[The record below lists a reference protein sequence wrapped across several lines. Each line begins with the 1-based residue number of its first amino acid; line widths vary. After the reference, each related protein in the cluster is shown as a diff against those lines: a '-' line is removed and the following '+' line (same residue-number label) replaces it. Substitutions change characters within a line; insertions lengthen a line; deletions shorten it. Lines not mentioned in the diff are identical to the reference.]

1 MAVTDDLRSPAPDNV
16 EDVAWNLEPLVEG
29 KGAAGVDEL
38 IDRAEAMVPAM
49 LERKGQ
55 VAAMDA
61 ASLVDFM
68 QTMSDLQELIGRA
81 ASYAG
86 LRFAV
91 DTSDPVEWRA
101 ACNGCRSGR
110 RRSPP
115 S

>member
-49 LERKGQ
+49 LDRKGQ

-68 QTMSDLQELIGRA
+68 QTMSDLQSSSVALRRMRA
-81 ASYAG
+81 
-86 LRFAV
+86 
-91 DTSDPVEWRA
+91 SDSRSTRA
-101 ACNGCRSGR
+101 IRQMAR
-110 RRSPP
+110 
-115 S
+115 